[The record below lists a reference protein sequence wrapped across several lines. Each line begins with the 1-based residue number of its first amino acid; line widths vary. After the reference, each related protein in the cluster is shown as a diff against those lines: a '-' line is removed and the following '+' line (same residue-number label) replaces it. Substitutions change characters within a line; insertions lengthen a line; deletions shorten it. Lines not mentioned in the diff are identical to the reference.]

1 MYIFEEVTS
10 TSYWNCCDVT
20 VSCNWLLGKVF
31 AILPWDNHGGAF
43 LEGVVYQLI
52 LQFQNKISQFRRK
65 KIPNKCFAGEKKE
78 KNNIFHIKLPPST
91 QGFFLITLY
100 NVKISFVKGRQ
111 GSRFC
116 M

>member
-1 MYIFEEVTS
+1 MKLAF
-10 TSYWNCCDVT
+10 
-20 VSCNWLLGKVF
+20 GKVF